1 MHNLFILGSP
11 RKTGNSATMANAVA
25 NALLQV
31 AGNSVEQIY
40 LNDMNIRPCQDCGGC
55 SSTGKCVIDDDMTT
69 LYTKT
74 DEADR
79 LFFVSPCYF
88 YAMSAQIKVYID
100 RCQAR
105 WARKYLL
112 KQAPVTKHKRTGHL
126 LSCAA
131 TNGAELFTG
140 AILSIKCLC
149 DTLDISYEEPLL
161 IKNVE
166 NRNSIKNLPEELKTC
181 ELYGSTIAS
190 SQ

>member
-25 NALLQV
+25 NGLLQV
-31 AGNSVEQIY
+31 GGNSVEHIY
-40 LNDMNIRPCQDCGGC
+40 LNNLNIRPCQDCGGC
-55 SSTGKCVIDDDMTT
+55 SSTGKCVIDDDMTS

-88 YAMSAQIKVYID
+88 YAMSAQIKAYID

-105 WARKYLL
+105 WASKYLL
-112 KQAPVTKHKRTGHL
+112 KQSPVIKHKRTGHL

-140 AILSIKCLC
+140 AILCIKCLC
-149 DTLDISYEEPLL
+149 DTLDITYEEPLL
-161 IKNVE
+161 IRNVE
-166 NRNSIKNLPEELKTC
+166 NRNSIKNLQEELTIC